1 MWVQRRGGRSRG
13 TTMSFSWRMRRRQ
26 WQLWSQSVTQTSTWY
41 TRYST
46 ETLRMS
52 YSSSS
57 MECLWTMRMI
67 SVIRRSGWRCK
78 RLGVLGSLR
87 EGEVVRRLIGGGRLI
102 SLFHS
107 SSRVYREALRLTLL
121 LRGKEVVRRVN
132 RYCNSSRSKIN
143 SQEKKEMMGLC

>member
-1 MWVQRRGGRSRG
+1 M
-13 TTMSFSWRMRRRQ
+13 
-26 WQLWSQSVTQTSTWY
+26 
-41 TRYST
+41 
-46 ETLRMS
+46 
-52 YSSSS
+52 
-57 MECLWTMRMI
+57 
-67 SVIRRSGWRCK
+67 
-78 RLGVLGSLR
+78 
-87 EGEVVRRLIGGGRLI
+87 VRRLIGGGRLI